1 MALLSPYDPACS
13 DVQKIIIDLRDRNFL
28 FAVNHSGGKDSQAML
43 IKIRELVP
51 DEQIVIVHADLG
63 DIEWGGVQDHIRHT
77 IGNLPLVVCRNENK
91 TFETMVLG
99 RGHFPSPAT
108 RQCTSDLKRGPIEK
122 AIRHYL
128 KQRPEFEGR
137 VVNCMGLRA
146 EESSNRAKA
155 TIFKIHDRNSAAGRE
170 WYDLLPIHSML
181 LDDVW
186 KTIADGGQNP
196 HPVYASGMR
205 RLSCKIC
212 IYSTANDVR
221 ISAELDPKH
230 FAKMVALEKR
240 IGRTMMMPKAGKP
253 QPLEEYSG
261 VKADFALYPFD
272 TTPIAAPA
280 QDLAP
285 EMPAEPEEYAPQMAP
300 G

>member
-1 MALLSPYDPACS
+1 MSSFFPNDPAS
-13 DVQKIIIDLRDRNFL
+13 NNGDVARIIVDLRDRNFL

-43 IKIRELVP
+43 VKIRELVP
-51 DEQIVIVHADLG
+51 DHQIMIVHADLG
-63 DIEWGGVQDHIRHT
+63 DVEWGGVQDHIRET
-77 IGNLPLVVCRNENK
+77 IGDLPLVVCRNQNK

-99 RGHFPSPAT
+99 RGHFPSPTT

-128 KQRPEFEGR
+128 KDHPEFAGR

-155 TIFKIHDRNSAAGRE
+155 TIFKRHDRNSVAGRE

-181 LDDVW
+181 IDEVW
-186 KTIADGGQNP
+186 ATIAGAGQKP
-196 HPVYASGMR
+196 HPVYATGMR

-212 IYSTANDVR
+212 IYSSANDVR

-230 FAKMVALEKR
+230 YAKMVAIEKK

-253 QPLEEYSG
+253 QSLEEYSG
-261 VKADFALYPFD
+261 VKADLELYPFD
-272 TTPIAAPA
+272 TSSAKVT
-280 QDLAP
+280 QHAP
-285 EMPAEPEEYAPQMAP
+285 EPDMPPEPEEYAPQMV
-300 G
+300 